1 MSCYESDIDGLP
13 SRSAAL
19 SGECLMPEEK
29 SELERMLECFPGE
42 GGISFEDSLL
52 FNDYAGISAV
62 STYFATGYVPLIPD
76 AEALRNLAGELMSA
90 YNIGY
95 SKADDDNCKASLFA

>member
-1 MSCYESDIDGLP
+1 MNCCESDIDGLLL
-13 SRSAAL
+13 RSAAL

-29 SELERMLECFPGE
+29 SELERLISGFPGE

-62 STYFATGYVPLIPD
+62 STYFATGYVPLIPG
-76 AEALRNLAGELMSA
+76 AESLRKLAGELMAVSG
-90 YNIGY
+90 IEY
-95 SKADDDNCKASLFA
+95 SKAVDDDCKVMCQD